1 MGKLHS
7 KSYSEWVTNFALNLS
22 NIWNENSAV
31 KLKPDINP
39 ENSSEIRPA
48 IVIGRGP
55 SLKKNKHLELLA
67 KSDFDGSIICSDGA
81 LVSVLESGITPD
93 KFEKFYVVTIDPYPY
108 AAKFYDAEII
118 KKYGSKINGIFTVI
132 SNPNTVLYARKAG
145 IKIHWI
151 HSLFDYKEGK
161 KSFNE
166 TSALMVRAKNHLNG
180 LPAIQTG

>member
-1 MGKLHS
+1 MGELHS
-7 KSYSEWVTNFALNLS
+7 KSYSEWVTNFALNLA

-67 KSDFDGSIICSDGA
+67 NSDFDGSIICSDGA

-108 AAKFYDAEII
+108 AAKFYDAEIV

-132 SNPNTVLYARKAG
+132 TNPDTVHYARKAG
-145 IKIHWI
+145 INIHWPPPRTRL
-151 HSLFDYKEGK
+151 SPE
-161 KSFNE
+161 
-166 TSALMVRAKNHLNG
+166 
-180 LPAIQTG
+180 